1 MTETDN
7 LDDLIKKYSASLM
20 KVYQKREPLPEET
33 AVTTTKEK
41 EEEEST
47 PEEVR
52 EDPLTAEEKETTTDT
67 ADFMASVHTGGGAFP
82 VPDAKI
88 VIGKGS
94 SIVAFLV
101 TDKNGETPKI
111 TLPAFAEEDSLSAE
125 TAKTVSYYA
134 DVFADGFEEK
144 RKLPVEASGGAEIIL
159 DVELTPLA
167 ERMN

>member
-33 AVTTTKEK
+33 AVTAEEEK
-41 EEEEST
+41 EEEPT

-52 EDPLTAEEKETTTDT
+52 EEPLTAVENETITDT

-88 VIGKGS
+88 VIGKGG

-101 TDKNGETPKI
+101 TDQNGETSKI
-111 TLPAFAEEDSLSAE
+111 TLPAFAEADSLSAE

-134 DVFADGFEEK
+134 DVFADGFEKK
-144 RKLPVEASGGAEIIL
+144 RQLPVEASGGAEIIL

>member
-20 KVYQKREPLPEET
+20 KVYQKREPLPEDT
-33 AVTTTKEK
+33 AVTAEEEK
-41 EEEEST
+41 EEEPT

-52 EDPLTAEEKETTTDT
+52 EEPLTAVEKETTTDT

-101 TDKNGETPKI
+101 TDQNGETPKI
-111 TLPAFAEEDSLSAE
+111 TLPAFAEADSLSAE

-144 RKLPVEASGGAEIIL
+144 RQLPVEASGGAKIIL